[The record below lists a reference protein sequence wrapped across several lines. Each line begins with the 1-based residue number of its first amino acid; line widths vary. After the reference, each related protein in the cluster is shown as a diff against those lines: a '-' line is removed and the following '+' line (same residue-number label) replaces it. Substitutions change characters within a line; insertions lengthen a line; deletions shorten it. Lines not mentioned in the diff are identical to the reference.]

1 MESRLSQFN
10 GPFDDLCT
18 CVLVLDAVANSTSCL
33 GRRNNG
39 CNNGMLTDNKCFAV
53 VEHSNANIERKKM
66 SSKCLYLNCTL
77 QYLNSLTRGGACNRV
92 DLRVLLSEEGKRVWE
107 SRAVGPQ
114 QFLVPHSF
122 RLTQIL
128 LE

>member
-1 MESRLSQFN
+1 M
-10 GPFDDLCT
+10 
-18 CVLVLDAVANSTSCL
+18 LVFDAVANSTWCL

-39 CNNGMLTDNKCFAV
+39 CNNGMLTDNKCFAA
-53 VEHSNANIERKKM
+53 VEHLNANTERKKIN
-66 SSKCLYLNCTL
+66 SKCPYLNSTL

-92 DLRVLLSEEGKRVWE
+92 HLRVLLSEEGKRVWD

-114 QFLVPHSF
+114 QLLVPHSF
-122 RLTQIL
+122 RLTQIF